1 MKSGLK
7 RMVLAMLSFVALS
20 ISASANNDK
29 PIELDQL
36 PQVAQQVVNKHFAGK
51 TVAMVTLESGI
62 LDKEYDVVFT
72 DGNKIEF
79 DKKGQWTN
87 IECKKST
94 VPSALVPAQITKHV
108 NAKYAGKRI
117 VKIEKDNRHYDVEL
131 SNGLDLTFNKNFKVV
146 EIDN

>member
-79 DKKGQWTN
+79 MQYTETSW
-87 IECKKST
+87 
-94 VPSALVPAQITKHV
+94 Q
-108 NAKYAGKRI
+108 
-117 VKIEKDNRHYDVEL
+117 
-131 SNGLDLTFNKNFKVV
+131 LTGH
-146 EIDN
+146 

>member
-29 PIELDQL
+29 PIEFDQL

-87 IECKKST
+87 IECKKSA

-108 NAKYAGKRI
+108 NTKYAGKRI
-117 VKIEKDNRHYDVEL
+117 VKIEKDNRHY
-131 SNGLDLTFNKNFKVV
+131 
-146 EIDN
+146 